1 MTSFLKKI
9 AVKTKP
15 ANIQP
20 YIINTYKPA
29 GVSSQDVVRH
39 FKRNLPQGFGKI
51 GHFGTLDPFAEGVL
65 MIGVAGAARLNEWI
79 HSEMSKTYIAYG
91 KLGVETQTG
100 DLTVEPS
107 QVDESD
113 YIKTVIADFSPEFI
127 EEKLSEEFL
136 GEYWQAPHKYSA
148 AKFEGRNLHEWARD
162 GIEIKKEKKL
172 KHIYSLKVIEY
183 QFPHLVIE
191 FEVSSGTYIRT
202 LFSECAQHLG
212 TLGCLEKL
220 KRTKVG
226 EIHANNS
233 LHEQS
238 WPTKDNWS
246 YDQPG
251 VYSVNGVI
259 SYPELRLSPEQVT
272 KFENGNPIETD
283 KDDKYLWAFSN
294 EKILGLAE
302 KREKLYWP
310 KIVWK
315 F

>member
-1 MTSFLKKI
+1 M
-9 AVKTKP
+9 KTKP

-91 KLGVETQTG
+91 KLGVETETG

-107 QVDESD
+107 QTDESE
-113 YIKTVIADFSPEFI
+113 YLHTVIADFSVDFI
-127 EEKLSEEFL
+127 EEKLSEKFI

-183 QFPHLVIE
+183 QFPNLVIE

-220 KRTKVG
+220 KRTQVGKVHIDSSLDQDHWPIKG
-226 EIHANNS
+226 EQWGY
-233 LHEQS
+233 EQ
-238 WPTKDNWS
+238 T
-246 YDQPG
+246 G
-251 VYSVNGVI
+251 IYSV
-259 SYPELRLSPEQVT
+259 EQVIPFKSINVT
-272 KFENGNPIETD
+272 DEQLIKFQNGNPLQTD
-283 KDDKYLWAFSN
+283 CDDEYIWVFHQG
-294 EKILGLAE
+294 KILGLAQ
-302 KREKLYWP
+302 RRQDLYWP